1 MSHPMDNTHAS
12 GNQSSNQGQYGL
24 SDVHASGD
32 PNRSMTLADS
42 QDSHFTSTP
51 SDEFHSSITETSNP
65 VSSLSQRLS
74 DVDSGMDWLPN
85 YKSEIEDSSSK
96 FHASPASYR
105 NKSSHDSRFAALSEG
120 ECHIQSIPGLGD
132 YDSQLP
138 DKPVAVAESRY
149 PQYTSEE
156 AANILLQFGL
166 EKEDLEYLISYPEDQ
181 ITPSNLPFILQQIR
195 NQRGTSD
202 LQPTTSMSRRD
213 RFNTKRGE
221 EMWQDEMS
229 PTVQP
234 SKVIDSGH
242 TAKYTVDEIGKSS
255 DKRASNGG
263 SRSMLLMDCY
273 ESSSHN
279 REPLQ
284 KSMMEGKTSTM
295 VSPFDLQDTVSSLS
309 SVQVCV
315 TSQGS
320 NAAQQIQ
327 PSRSSQEIISS
338 FSPPKKDTDSRFPK
352 MSEVSRLVLFKEPET
367 YQQSALKTQP
377 PLSVVCVVHPDND
390 YIHTKGESTTQEQDS
405 KVAEPMNKKQH
416 KWTQQQL
423 RRQSKQIMNAAA
435 KPVSLLSS
443 PRSTITIPSS
453 NKQCLANRELSKA
466 LPTRAMKQD
475 YAAATPKIFPHTCSL
490 CLQQCAHM
498 KVGGRVYSV
507 CPCLGGQ
514 VF

>member
-1 MSHPMDNTHAS
+1 
-12 GNQSSNQGQYGL
+12 
-24 SDVHASGD
+24 
-32 PNRSMTLADS
+32 
-42 QDSHFTSTP
+42 
-51 SDEFHSSITETSNP
+51 
-65 VSSLSQRLS
+65 
-74 DVDSGMDWLPN
+74 
-85 YKSEIEDSSSK
+85 
-96 FHASPASYR
+96 
-105 NKSSHDSRFAALSEG
+105 
-120 ECHIQSIPGLGD
+120 
-132 YDSQLP
+132 
-138 DKPVAVAESRY
+138 
-149 PQYTSEE
+149 
-156 AANILLQFGL
+156 
-166 EKEDLEYLISYPEDQ
+166 
-181 ITPSNLPFILQQIR
+181 
-195 NQRGTSD
+195 
-202 LQPTTSMSRRD
+202 
-213 RFNTKRGE
+213 
-221 EMWQDEMS
+221 
-229 PTVQP
+229 
-234 SKVIDSGH
+234 
-242 TAKYTVDEIGKSS
+242 
-255 DKRASNGG
+255 
-263 SRSMLLMDCY
+263 MLLMDCY

-284 KSMMEGKTSTM
+284 KSMIEGKTSTM

-390 YIHTKGESTTQEQDS
+390 YIHTKEESTTQEQDS

-423 RRQSKQIMNAAA
+423 RKQSKQIMNAAA

-453 NKQCLANRELSKA
+453 NKQCLANRELSKS